1 MALVS
6 GDADPWHLDVG
17 AREGQGPTTA
27 QAVGA
32 EALVS
37 TVLNRRLPG
46 PVRSAAIAPDNTDS
60 RGRVV
65 FERLIADIR
74 KFTAGHRSHHAFAA
88 SVAHLADN
96 VDTLARFRDTMTR
109 ARPSDRRAYRSRVHG
124 SILARPDAAAQAAAE
139 GRWAAMVQASARNFS
154 TISRRRCRPG
164 S

>member
-1 MALVS
+1 HGWRAFWPCLKARPGGRCRGCREVPETEERRLTGLRNVTFEEIEVGNTVSVSRPVTETEVGAMALVS

-17 AREGQGPTTA
+17 AREAQGPTTA

-88 SVAHLADN
+88 SVAHLA
-96 VDTLARFRDTMTR
+96 
-109 ARPSDRRAYRSRVHG
+109 
-124 SILARPDAAAQAAAE
+124 
-139 GRWAAMVQASARNFS
+139 
-154 TISRRRCRPG
+154 
-164 S
+164 